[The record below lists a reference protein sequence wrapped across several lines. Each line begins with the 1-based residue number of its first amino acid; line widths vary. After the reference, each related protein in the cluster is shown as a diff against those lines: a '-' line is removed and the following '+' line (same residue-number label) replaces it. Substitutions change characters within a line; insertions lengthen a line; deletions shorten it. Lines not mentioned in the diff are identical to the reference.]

1 MTEEPHRW
9 VEAVANR
16 REYIETQLAG
26 GSPIVAISAAR
37 GILLLTYGRDRQKLF
52 EIYDRIAMGGIGHP
66 GDLERLRLSAIEMAS
81 QEGFTRSPADV
92 SLQRLALFAL
102 SPALKSA
109 FEQIF
114 SPPYLA
120 RLLFAEVGA
129 EQEADVFIA
138 LDYDGSVAASG
149 LPPHR
154 PSRHFAVLAGSV
166 PAREAMRTFLSERAG
181 SALDEATA
189 LALALEAWAIGR
201 MTTETA
207 EPPELALVH
216 ERFTELTTDLQ
227 PEAAWLDRQLL
238 AEPPLPFS
246 AYRAFTEAGN
256 AWPQWAGAS
265 L

>member
-16 REYIETQLAG
+16 REYVETQLVG
-26 GSPIVAISAAR
+26 GSPIVAISSQR

-92 SLQRLALFAL
+92 ALQRLALFAL

-114 SPPYLA
+114 TPPYLA
-120 RLLFAEVGA
+120 RLLFAEVGT
-129 EQEADVFIA
+129 QPSSDVLIA
-138 LDYDGSVAASG
+138 LDFDGAVEASG

-154 PSRHFAVLAGSV
+154 PSRHFAVLAGAD
-166 PAREAMRTFLSERAG
+166 PARQAMETFLSERTGAE
-181 SALDEATA
+181 LDDATSI
-189 LALALEAWAIGR
+189 ALALEAWAIGR
-201 MTTETA
+201 LSTKTSG
-207 EPPELALVH
+207 PPELPAVH
-216 ERFTELTTDLQ
+216 EQFIELTSGLQ
-227 PEAAWLDRQLL
+227 PEVALLDRQLL
-238 AEPPLPFS
+238 AEPPRPFS
-246 AYRAFTEAGN
+246 AYRPFPEA
-256 AWPQWAGAS
+256 APVWPQWAGATP
-265 L
+265 